1 MPGVIEVV
9 INGTTVF
16 CEFDH
21 ADIVIQA
28 GPETFAEGKKADF
41 FYAKQQGGDSKKKNP
56 AKAKLIVPYGTRR
69 YRGQAKLKIR
79 VLMA

>member
-1 MPGVIEVV
+1 MEGIILDKFFRKNSETAQDDMPGVIEV

-56 AKAKLIVPYGTRR
+56 TRPS
-69 YRGQAKLKIR
+69 
-79 VLMA
+79 